1 MNPEQ
6 ITERLTAIKFLIDD
20 ASQGILDLQNEMA
33 QASNDADGS
42 LTILLDIG
50 ADMNLNGMRNSL
62 AVMRS
67 NLGNNMARC
76 LPYHF
81 ERLRTGAA

>member
-1 MNPEQ
+1 MTPEQ

-20 ASQGILDLQNEMA
+20 ASQGILDLQHEMA

-42 LTILLDIG
+42 LTILLDIA
-50 ADMNLNGMRNSL
+50 ADMNLHGMRNSL
-62 AVMRS
+62 GVMRS

-81 ERLRTGAA
+81 DRLRKGAA